1 MATTS
6 IEDVSKVSDG
16 PKMFQLY
23 IHKDQGLT
31 DNLIERCKTSG
42 FKAMCLTVDTI
53 VAGNRERDH
62 RTGFTTP
69 PSLTLSSLLSFAM
82 HPEWS
87 LKYLLGKKVF
97 ISKHSS
103 YDEQGN

>member
-31 DNLIERCKTSG
+31 DNLIERCKSSG

-69 PSLTLSSLLSFAM
+69 PSLTYLALLSFAM

-87 LKYLLGKKVF
+87 LKYLLGKNL
-97 ISKHSS
+97 H
-103 YDEQGN
+103 